1 MSIFESSRWT
11 GRMLSIY
18 RLVAGLVFMT
28 AGTTKL
34 FSFPSAPNVPIHL
47 ISQAGLAGVLEVF
60 GGLAIVL
67 GLMTRPVAF
76 LLAGEMAVAYFQVHF
91 PKSFFP
97 TINGGMPAV
106 LFCFFYL
113 YLMFSGAGDWSID
126 ALISARAQKK
136 R

>member
-1 MSIFESSRWT
+1 MSIFESSTWA

-18 RLVAGLVFMT
+18 RIVAGLIFMT

-34 FSFPSAPNVPIHL
+34 FSFPSAPPVQIHL
-47 ISQAGLAGVLEVF
+47 LSQAGFAGVLEVF

-67 GLMTRPVAF
+67 GLATRPVAF

-106 LFCFFYL
+106 LYCFFYL
-113 YLMFSGAGDWSID
+113 YLIFSGAGDWSID
-126 ALISARAQKK
+126 AMISSRMKK
-136 R
+136 T

>member
-1 MSIFESSRWT
+1 MSIFESSPWS

-18 RLVAGLVFMT
+18 RIVAGLIFMT
-28 AGTTKL
+28 AGTAKL
-34 FSFPSAPNVPIHL
+34 FSFPSAPPAEIHL
-47 ISQAGLAGVLEVF
+47 FSQAGLAGVLETF

-67 GLMTRPVAF
+67 GLATRPVAF

-106 LFCFFYL
+106 LYCFFYL

-126 ALISARAQKK
+126 ASISARYKK
-136 R
+136 S